1 MQTLTSALGYL
12 PCFVH
17 YITIMSKEPQLPE
30 FNSNNLI
37 TITTDNHVVETT
49 RQDLDKVKS
58 FCDDNKITLDY
69 YMFEFM
75 YYEDETTL

>member
-1 MQTLTSALGYL
+1 
-12 PCFVH
+12 
-17 YITIMSKEPQLPE
+17 MSKEPQLPE
-30 FNSNNLI
+30 LPSNNLI

-49 RQDLDKVKS
+49 RQDLEKVKS

-75 YYEDETTL
+75 YYEDEPHDNLWIYRRGLFPRMG

>member
-1 MQTLTSALGYL
+1 LLA
-12 PCFVH
+12 H
-17 YITIMSKEPQLPE
+17 YITIMSKQEPQLPE
-30 FNSNNLI
+30 LPSNNLI

-49 RQDLDKVKS
+49 RQDLEKVKS

-75 YYEDETTL
+75 YYEDEPQ

>member
-75 YYEDETTL
+75 YYEDEPQ

>member
-1 MQTLTSALGYL
+1 MAKQ
-12 PCFVH
+12 
-17 YITIMSKEPQLPE
+17 EPQLPE
-30 FNSNNLI
+30 FSNNLI

>member
-75 YYEDETTL
+75 YYEDEPQL

>member
-1 MQTLTSALGYL
+1 
-12 PCFVH
+12 
-17 YITIMSKEPQLPE
+17 MSKEPQLPE

-37 TITTDNHVVETT
+37 TITTHNHVVETT